1 MKNYFF
7 HNDVT
12 IYNPFYFAIEKAYAF
27 PISTSHQKIYNDM
40 EHYEE
45 HHEGRNVIFHQELV
59 ITNENGERIPIDFQP
74 TFDVLKSV
82 GLDKHISE
90 NERRFLHLR

>member
-1 MKNYFF
+1 
-7 HNDVT
+7 
-12 IYNPFYFAIEKAYAF
+12 
-27 PISTSHQKIYNDM
+27 M

-82 GLDKHISE
+82 GLNKHISE